1 MLIPFRSK
9 FDPETQGEGSI
20 DPLGLMSAADRL
32 ADWILPGLTARMWRP
47 RFLTAIAAM
56 SVITEPFREE
66 IAKDGVSPPWLVME
80 WYFVEAMANL
90 RADNGINSSRIPGID
105 KARQAVADK
114 VPLSSSR
121 YLKTPKVFGYHG
133 VYKRLGKYLDVV
145 NEDFGLGESGY
156 RLLCIWEKEQGLVGF
171 CDQTMTNGQGTK
183 IRELLRDALRDAMAS
198 GQTHRSGG
206 WAGYDFFRESLGP
219 FRFGAQE
226 AEFFW
231 RLFASDGAAAHE
243 EIFALL
249 RDPKVRNNF
258 FDDQDERSL
267 LGRLRPKMSGSLR
280 QRCDAIEAFE
290 SVCRPLQEGF
300 DLLRFIST
308 RRGASVIRSQ
318 DLKAEGRFCEI
329 ASELSPNVARA
340 RAALSESPA
349 VTEFD
354 NLATRYQET
363 RTPED
368 LFGALWEH
376 HVAVQKRKPPDGK
389 KRPWFEQTS
398 DGGLIVR
405 PPYRLERF
413 NKRDRYV
420 HPYRLSS
427 VVYFLNDLFGSN

>member
-20 DPLGLMSAADRL
+20 DPLGLMSAADKL

-80 WYFVEAMANL
+80 WYYVEAMANL
-90 RADNGINSSRIPGID
+90 RADNSFNSNRIPGIA

-145 NEDFGLGESGY
+145 NDDFGLGESGY
-156 RLLCIWEKEQGLVGF
+156 RLLCIWEKERGLAGF
-171 CDQTMTNGQGTK
+171 CDQTATNGQGAK
-183 IRELLRDALRDAMAS
+183 IRQLLREALRDAMAS

-206 WAGYDFFRESLGP
+206 WAGYDFFRESLCP

-231 RLFASDGAAAHE
+231 RLFASDSAAPHE
-243 EIFALL
+243 EIFAIL
-249 RDPKVRNNF
+249 REPKVRNNF

-267 LGRLRPKMSGSLR
+267 IEKLRSKMSGSLG

-300 DLLRFIST
+300 DLLRFVST

-318 DLKAEGRFCEI
+318 DIKAEGRFCEI
-329 ASELSPNVARA
+329 ASELSLNVARA
-340 RAALSESPA
+340 RVALSESPA
-349 VTEFD
+349 ATEFD
-354 NLATRYQET
+354 NFAARYQET
-363 RTPED
+363 MAPEE
-368 LFGALWEH
+368 LFSALWEH
-376 HVAVQKRKPPDGK
+376 HVAVQKKKPPDGK

-398 DGGLIVR
+398 DGGLLVR
-405 PPYRLERF
+405 PPYRLERL
-413 NKRDRYV
+413 NNRDRYV